1 MSGQGKRKHAL
12 LSPSGAHRWLTCTP
26 SARLEEQFPDST
38 SEYAAEGTLAHE
50 LCELKVQAYLTPT
63 SKKTLTAK
71 INELKKNE
79 LWSDEMLAPTDV
91 YLDFIK
97 QEILSCPTMPHV
109 SLEKRF
115 DLSEWVPSGTGIAD
129 CVLVGGEVMHII
141 DFKYGKGVPV
151 SAYENAQLR
160 LYALGAY
167 AVYGMLYPIRTV
179 RHTIVQPR
187 IQDEPSTWECSIEDE
202 LSFGEYVKERAALA
216 IEGEGDYNPTPE
228 ACRFC
233 RAKATC
239 RARADMNV
247 KLAFEEKD
255 NVPVTDTKPALLTNY
270 EIGIY
275 LNYGVDV
282 AKWVKELE
290 EYALSECLAGR
301 EIVGWKAV
309 EGRASRVWTDQE
321 KAFQTVI
328 EGGTPE
334 ALLYETTPL
343 SLAKVEKL
351 LGKKVF
357 EETVGGY
364 VVKQPGKPTLVSA
377 ADKREAIT
385 NKVSIEEAFK
395 ATKEENENG

>member
-1 MSGQGKRKHAL
+1 MSGHKGRKHSL

-26 SARLEEQFPDST
+26 SARLEEQFPQST
-38 SEYAAEGTLAHE
+38 SEYAEEGTLAHE
-50 LCELKVQAYLTPT
+50 LCEIKLKAYLEPT
-63 SKKTLTAK
+63 SKRTLTTK
-71 INELKKNE
+71 INKLKKHE
-79 LWSDEMLAPTDV
+79 LWSDEMNAPTDV
-91 YLDFIK
+91 YVDFIK
-97 QEILSCPTMPHV
+97 QEILSYQNTPFV
-109 SLEKRF
+109 AIEKRL
-115 DLSEWVPSGTGIAD
+115 DMSEWVPDSSGIAD
-129 CVLVGGEVMHII
+129 CILVGGEVLHII

-151 SAYENAQLR
+151 SAYENEQLR

-167 AVYGMLYPIRTV
+167 AVYGMFYSIKTV

-187 IQDEPSTWECSIEDE
+187 IQDEPTTWECSIEDE
-202 LSFGEYVKERAALA
+202 LSFGEYVKERAELA
-216 IEGEGDYNPTPE
+216 IKGEGEYNPTPD

-255 NVPVTDTKPALLTNY
+255 SVPITETKPALLTPD

-309 EGRASRVWTDQE
+309 EGRASRAWTDQE
-321 KAFQTVI
+321 KAFQTII
-328 EGGTPE
+328 ESGTPE
-334 ALLYETTPL
+334 ALLYETLPL
-343 SLAKVEKL
+343 SLAKVEKI
-351 LGKKVF
+351 LGKKAF
-357 EETVGGY
+357 EETVGEY

-377 ADKREAIT
+377 DDKREAIT
-385 NKVSIEEAFK
+385 NRVTVEEAFK
-395 ATKEENENG
+395 A